1 MVLKNPPHHFDP
13 SNFSEVLSLCKVL
26 RIKVAV
32 EISALGCCSSAQGA
46 SAIYRMGIVLSCPKK
61 LHSCFEF
68 LF

>member
-32 EISALGCCSSAQGA
+32 EIAAL
-46 SAIYRMGIVLSCPKK
+46 
-61 LHSCFEF
+61 
-68 LF
+68 